1 MTAVRHEPQEL
12 SQLLLLLHEGALE
25 PGRWR
30 EFLERVGRRLKANYT
45 ALVLR
50 SPAIDESGLIYTWG
64 GRPEGTA
71 AYTQRYFALDPFVQ
85 LPEGQVV
92 TLHEFV
98 GREQLESSEFYRE
111 YMQPV
116 DSIYNLGVDLREPGR
131 YYVRF
136 RVCRSGRTGEFG
148 SAARRFCELLV
159 PHLRAAIRTHVEL
172 DMVRTERGIY
182 ADAMADLTL
191 ATIILDEDGRVV
203 HTNTLA
209 QHILGE
215 CDGISLADTAL
226 AFRNPEDAQRYRD
239 AFARA
244 LEAGRT
250 GRPGIVEVIRV
261 QRSPGKNPLGMII
274 RPGWP
279 RLRAPEAPMAGSVA
293 VFLSTESRTRDASTA
308 SVRKLFGL
316 TEKEAQ
322 LALALANGHTLQ
334 EFADQFGMS
343 LNTARTHLRAIYT
356 KTGIDRQA
364 RLVRAILK
372 SVAALG

>member
-1 MTAVRHEPQEL
+1 MHREPQEL
-12 SQLLLLLHEGALE
+12 NQLLLLLHEGALE
-25 PGRWR
+25 PSRWR
-30 EFLERVGRRLKANYT
+30 EFLELVGRRLKANYA

-50 SPAIDESGLIYTWG
+50 SPAIGESGLLYTWG
-64 GRPEGTA
+64 AQPEATA
-71 AYTQRYFALDPFVQ
+71 AYTERYFALDPFVQ

-98 GREQLESSEFYRE
+98 GRERLEKSAFYRE

-136 RVCRSGRTGEFG
+136 RVCRAGRTGEFG
-148 SAARRFCELLV
+148 AAARRFCELLV
-159 PHLRAAIRTHVEL
+159 PHLRVAIRTHVEL
-172 DMVRTERGIY
+172 DLVRTERGIY
-182 ADAMADLTL
+182 ADAMTDLTL

-203 HTNTLA
+203 HTNALA
-209 QHILGE
+209 QQILGE
-215 CDGISLADTAL
+215 CDGISLTDAVL
-226 AFRNPEDAQRYRD
+226 VLRNAQDAQRYRD

-250 GRPGIVEVIRV
+250 GQPGIVEVIRV
-261 QRSPGKNPLGMII
+261 QRSPGRDPLGMIM

-279 RLRAPEAPMAGSVA
+279 RLREPETPMTGSVA
-293 VFLSTESRTRDASTA
+293 VFLSTGSRTRDTSTA

-322 LALALANGHTLQ
+322 LALSLANGHTLQ

-343 LNTARTHLRAIYT
+343 LNTARTHLRAIYA

-364 RLVRAILK
+364 KLVRAILK